1 MSIDVRPLL
10 ASDRAA
16 WSILWAGY
24 LAFYEIDLP
33 SDITEGTWERLLDD
47 AEPMGALV
55 AVDRDAGE
63 VVGLCHHVLHRST
76 WSPTTYCYLEDLF
89 VAPALRGRG
98 AATALIEATAE
109 LARASGATKLYWQTH
124 TSNATARRLYDQV
137 AAHEG
142 FLVYERDLPGPPL
155 AFL

>member
-76 WSPTTYCYLEDLF
+76 WSPTTYGYLEDLF
-89 VAPALRGRG
+89 VAPDRRGEGVARALIEGTAA
-98 AATALIEATAE
+98 AATAA
-109 LARASGATKLYWQTH
+109 GATKLYWQTH
-124 TSNATARRLYDQV
+124 ESNATARRLYDQL
-137 AAHEG
+137 ATHDG
-142 FLVYERDLPGPPL
+142 YLVYERDLP
-155 AFL
+155 